1 MFKFVKYLFSAGL
14 IAGSTT
20 VAAAGDLPP
29 EIIDSVMAS
38 CRPDYHNLCSFVVP
52 GGGRVAR
59 CLLDHEIELA
69 PPCLK
74 SIKLAYAMEA
84 CMPDYRRF
92 CNGVQPGGGQIVEC
106 LASRIEALAP
116 ECQRVVSANVPYA
129 TPGRERYSYYR
140 GPNGRPETNPE
151 AYRYE
156 PSPSETTPY
165 PSEGANGGQSYDD
178 RYADRGY
185 GRDSGQPY
193 GEGHYPD
200 QGQGYSNPGYPQPG
214 PGYQQPNPGYPQ
226 PGSSYPPAEE
236 GPPLK

>member
-1 MFKFVKYLFSAGL
+1 MFKFVKYLLGAGL

-59 CLLDHEIELA
+59 CLLDHETELA

-84 CMPDYRRF
+84 CMPDYRRL

-106 LASRIEALAP
+106 LASRMEALAP
-116 ECQRVVSANVPYA
+116 ECQRVVSANLPYA
-129 TPGRERYSYYR
+129 TPGHERYSYNR
-140 GPNGRPETNPE
+140 GPYGRPETNPE

-156 PSPSETTPY
+156 PRPSETAPY
-165 PSEGANGGQSYDD
+165 AGEGANRGQSYDD

-193 GEGHYPD
+193 GEGRYPD
-200 QGQGYSNPGYPQPG
+200 QGYNNPGYPQSG
-214 PGYQQPNPGYPQ
+214 PGYQQ

>member
-1 MFKFVKYLFSAGL
+1 MFKFVKYLLSAGL

-29 EIIDSVMAS
+29 EILDSVMTS
-38 CRPDYHNLCSFVVP
+38 CRPDYHRVCSFVVP

-59 CLLDHEIELA
+59 CLLDHETELA

-84 CMPDYRRF
+84 CMPDYRRL

-106 LASRIEALAP
+106 LASRIETLAP
-116 ECQRVVSANVPYA
+116 ECQRVVSANLPYA
-129 TPGRERYSYYR
+129 NPGHERYSSYR
-140 GPNGRPETNPE
+140 GPYGRSEANPEE

-156 PSPSETTPY
+156 PRSSETAPY
-165 PSEGANGGQSYDD
+165 SGDGVNGGQSYGD
-178 RYADRGY
+178 RYADRNDDRY
-185 GRDSGQPY
+185 SGQQPY
-193 GEGHYPD
+193 GEGRYPD
-200 QGQGYSNPGYPQPG
+200 QGYSNPGYQ
-214 PGYQQPNPGYPQ
+214 Q
-226 PGSSYPPAEE
+226 PGSGYPPAEE

>member
-1 MFKFVKYLFSAGL
+1 MFKFVKYLISAGL

-29 EIIDSVMAS
+29 EVLDSVMAS
-38 CRPDYHNLCSFVVP
+38 CRPDYHRVCSFVVP

-84 CMPDYRRF
+84 CMPDYRRY

-106 LASRIEALAP
+106 LASRIEALLP
-116 ECQRVVSANVPYA
+116 ECQRVVSANAPYA
-129 TPGRERYSYYR
+129 GPGHERYSYNR
-140 GPNGRPETNPE
+140 GPAGGPVTNPE
-151 AYRYE
+151 AYSYE
-156 PSPSETTPY
+156 PSPSETAPY
-165 PSEGANGGQSYDD
+165 SSQGVNGGQSYDD
-178 RYADRGY
+178 HYADRGY
-185 GRDSGQPY
+185 GRDSGPPY
-193 GEGHYPD
+193 GQGHYPD
-200 QGQGYSNPGYPQPG
+200 QGYGNPAYPQPG
-214 PGYQQPNPGYPQ
+214 PGYQQPG
-226 PGSSYPPAEE
+226 GSYPPAEE